1 MRNFFG
7 GFFAAL
13 YSLFVL
19 REIGL
24 TPALLGILVGSG
36 GVGALFGAV
45 ISARLINRFGLGRS
59 IVVAGFFSGLLALLI
74 PLAGGPPLA
83 AFAILLAGQLFGDA
97 FLAVYMIAQLSLRQS
112 VTPDRLLGRVNAS
125 FEFLVGA
132 IATFGIM
139 TGGLVGQWLG
149 LRPASAVA
157 ATGIL
162 LSTLILFFS
171 PLRHM
176 HDPAEWEVQ

>member
-1 MRNFFG
+1 
-7 GFFAAL
+7 
-13 YSLFVL
+13 
-19 REIGL
+19 
-24 TPALLGILVGSG
+24 
-36 GVGALFGAV
+36 
-45 ISARLINRFGLGRS
+45 
-59 IVVAGFFSGLLALLI
+59 
-74 PLAGGPPLA
+74 
-83 AFAILLAGQLFGDA
+83 
-97 FLAVYMIAQLSLRQS
+97 MIAQLSLRQS

-132 IATFGIM
+132 VATFGIM